1 MNAFKRCVNAVHCS
15 AENASEKDKRDFLNE
30 LVILKQ
36 VGKHPNVVCLVG
48 ACHIRGESISN
59 VCVYVCVCVCVCVCV
74 SVCVCV
80 KCVCV
85 CVCVCACV
93 RA

>member
-1 MNAFKRCVNAVHCS
+1 MLFIVVNAVHCC

-48 ACHIRGESISN
+48 ACHIRGESVSN
-59 VCVYVCVCVCVCVCV
+59 VCVCGGGGRCGQT
-74 SVCVCV
+74 SQWSL
-80 KCVCV
+80 
-85 CVCVCACV
+85 
-93 RA
+93 